1 MRSLASPVARS
12 DWTHAPFLAPHWLI
26 RSVGVVRRGISEYLL
41 VLTGRAVNWQTGM
54 FYNCL
59 GVITINLVTFQS
71 GNVNLFR
78 FDKWAGYGVLTGV
91 LYGVA
96 DVYFLKLSGN
106 KNISHMADVSIL
118 APLCALYIL
127 IPTLLGIF
135 VDKEPLTK
143 RKGLGIVLATMAI
156 LILSFEEEEAGE
168 AAGGGVEDDTAL
180 PTNYEVGSYPRRQ
193 RSGNKKSG
201 P

>member
-1 MRSLASPVARS
+1 M
-12 DWTHAPFLAPHWLI
+12 
-26 RSVGVVRRGISEYLL
+26 
-41 VLTGRAVNWQTGM
+41 LTGRSVNWQTGM

-78 FDKWAGYGVLTGV
+78 FDKWVGYAVLTGI
-91 LYGVA
+91 LYGGA
-96 DVYFLKLSGN
+96 DIYFLKLSGN

-127 IPTLLGIF
+127 IPTLLGIC
-135 VDKEPLTK
+135 VDREPLTK
-143 RKGLGIVLATMAI
+143 RKGLGIVLATLAI
-156 LILSFEEEEAGE
+156 LILSFEEQEDEIGE
-168 AAGGGVEDDTAL
+168 DGPAGGGGVAETETAALAEGL
-180 PTNYEVGSYPRRQ
+180 PPNYEVGSYSRVQ
-193 RSGNKKSG
+193 RSGNKKPG